1 MLEDGS
7 MEGFVE
13 DGVQMASCAEK
24 AARECPQGI
33 SRGTMVVL
41 VIPRPT
47 VSGSCDRM
55 DLAINRH

>member
-24 AARECPQGI
+24 AVRECPQGI

-41 VIPRPT
+41 VIPLPT
-47 VSGSCDRM
+47 RFWPLRQDGSC
-55 DLAINRH
+55 H

>member
-24 AARECPQGI
+24 AARECP
-33 SRGTMVVL
+33 
-41 VIPRPT
+41 
-47 VSGSCDRM
+47 
-55 DLAINRH
+55 